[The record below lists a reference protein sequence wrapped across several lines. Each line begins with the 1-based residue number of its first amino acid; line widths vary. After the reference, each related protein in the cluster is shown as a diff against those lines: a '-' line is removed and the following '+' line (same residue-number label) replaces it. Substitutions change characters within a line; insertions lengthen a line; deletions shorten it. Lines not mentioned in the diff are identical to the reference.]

1 MKVVKGWEKKS
12 SELRNRMFEIRNPK
26 SEIGSAKPEVD
37 RRTPKSN
44 VLDPNCMAEVGNKKS
59 KDKSQKIK
67 SRQTEIKLQTPK
79 LSRYKCQ
86 SINSR
91 LPYEFCFHRLLF
103 SHGRN
108 NIGTDRLLLTFEN

>member
-44 VLDPNCMAEVGNKKS
+44 VLDPNCMAEVGN
-59 KDKSQKIK
+59 
-67 SRQTEIKLQTPK
+67 
-79 LSRYKCQ
+79 
-86 SINSR
+86 
-91 LPYEFCFHRLLF
+91 
-103 SHGRN
+103 
-108 NIGTDRLLLTFEN
+108 